1 MFRRILTISTN
12 AYREAVRARVL
23 HGIVGLAIATCA
35 YAMLVASLTLQQKS
49 RVLGNVGSASLSLYA
64 ILVAVV
70 LGATSLHRELELKT
84 IFPILSR
91 PLRRHEYVLGKYVG
105 TLLTLGVFI
114 ALDTS
119 ALFLILIGYEK
130 SVPVAV
136 GTLGG
141 AIAVLAALLLLLK
154 RHRIYAIIPWALTLV
169 GVTYWLAAPAGEH
182 RQLIATLSV
191 LSFAEV
197 SIVAAVAVFFSSF
210 SSPFLTSIFTLA
222 IFIIGRTADTLGNLP
237 AKLFG
242 QTVHTFG
249 VVLAK
254 IVPNLYLYAPARPL
268 VLGQVT
274 GMPVMNYVATA
285 SLHSLCYAL
294 ILLLLSAVIF
304 QRRDFQ

>member
-1 MFRRILTISTN
+1 MFRRVLTISAN
-12 AYREAVRARVL
+12 AYREAVRARIL

-64 ILVAVV
+64 VLVAVV

-105 TLLTLGVFI
+105 TLLTLGVFV

-130 SVPVAV
+130 SVPLAV

-141 AIAVLAALLLLLK
+141 AIAVLVALLLLLK
-154 RHRIYAIIPWALTLV
+154 RQRIYAIIPWALTLA
-169 GVTYWLAAPAGEH
+169 GVTYWLAAPAGEN
-182 RQLIATLSV
+182 RQLVTTLSV
-191 LSFAEV
+191 LAFAEV

-237 AKLFG
+237 AKMFG
-242 QTVHTFG
+242 ETVHNFG

-268 VLGQVT
+268 VLGHVT
-274 GMPVMNYVATA
+274 GTPVLTYVASA
-285 SLHSLCYAL
+285 SLHSFCYAL